1 MKVTDKELRKLQDFN
16 HFMVNASSTL
26 GDLQLQYES
35 KKAQIINDIGFNR
48 QKFNEFKDELE
59 KEYGNVN
66 INIQTGEITTPAEPE
81 NDGGH

>member
-35 KKAQIINDIGFNR
+35 KKAQIINDIVNN
-48 QKFNEFKDELE
+48 QHKFNEFKDELE
-59 KEYGNVN
+59 KEYGDAE
-66 INIQTGEITTPAEPE
+66 INIQTGEITKKDESK

>member
-1 MKVTDKELRKLQDFN
+1 MKVTDKELKKLQDFN

-35 KKAQIINDIGFNR
+35 KKDQIINDIGFNR